1 MLPTQVDQLKFSAFS
16 SLTYCTLQHST
27 RPLPTDPLF
36 IISPSSLSLVLR
48 FHYPRQTDHPAQ
60 LTLQD
65 IDISITLG
73 RRTATAPTM
82 STNAP
87 IQGPVE
93 ARSLSSITT
102 IASNPPAYPRNPTH
116 EKLDPLQLYIVR
128 VPGSQGR

>member
-1 MLPTQVDQLKFSAFS
+1 
-16 SLTYCTLQHST
+16 
-27 RPLPTDPLF
+27 
-36 IISPSSLSLVLR
+36 
-48 FHYPRQTDHPAQ
+48 
-60 LTLQD
+60 
-65 IDISITLG
+65 
-73 RRTATAPTM
+73 M